1 MSASVR
7 AVIYDMDGTLVDSL
21 PGLEACLNSAI
32 NSVFGAQPP
41 RSLRGKIGPRIREM
55 IVSILGPVGDSEI
68 DRIEAHF
75 RSHYDT
81 EGCLDCAFFPHVEE
95 SLQRIHSAGILQLV
109 VTNKPR
115 IPTQRIAEKLRL
127 SDFIQRFVSPDDA
140 SPRFGSK
147 ADAMSWLLAHERI
160 AADEAVFIGDSLEDM
175 RAAEA
180 NLVPF
185 YGVSYG
191 YGSHEL
197 TGQARTVSCLSR
209 VADLVCDRRHS
220 PNQS

>member
-1 MSASVR
+1 
-7 AVIYDMDGTLVDSL
+7 
-21 PGLEACLNSAI
+21 
-32 NSVFGAQPP
+32 
-41 RSLRGKIGPRIREM
+41 
-55 IVSILGPVGDSEI
+55 
-68 DRIEAHF
+68 
-75 RSHYDT
+75 
-81 EGCLDCAFFPHVEE
+81 
-95 SLQRIHSAGILQLV
+95 
-109 VTNKPR
+109 
-115 IPTQRIAEKLRL
+115 
-127 SDFIQRFVSPDDA
+127 
-140 SPRFGSK
+140 
-147 ADAMSWLLAHERI
+147 MSWLLAHERI